1 MLRTPSFLSTW
12 TQERSMKWL
21 VILGLVALSDC
32 LVMIPLTKVK
42 SVRERLREKGL
53 LKNFLKEHPY
63 NMIQNLLSKNSSHV
77 QKFSYQPLRN
87 YLDMAYVGNISI
99 GTPPQRFSLVFDT
112 GSSDLWVPSIYCKS
126 KACVTHRSFNPSHSS
141 TFHHR
146 GKSIKLEYGSGK
158 MSGFLGHDT
167 VQIGQ
172 LTSTDQA
179 FGLSKVEIGRT
190 FEHAVFDGILGLA
203 YPSIAIKGTTTVIDN
218 LKKQGQI
225 SEPVFAFYLS
235 TDKEEGSMVMFGGV
249 DKKYYKGDLK
259 WVPLTQTSYWQVAL
273 DRITWRGKVIGCP
286 RGCQAIVDTGTSML
300 LGPSK
305 EVAKIHSLI
314 NAKHVEKE
322 NLIPCNAR
330 KALPDIIFTINNVD
344 YPVPARAYVQ
354 EDAKMHLCY
363 STFEDIMDTLNQG
376 EIWILGD
383 VFLRLYFTVFDEGQ
397 NRIGLAQAA

>member
-1 MLRTPSFLSTW
+1 
-12 TQERSMKWL
+12 MKWL

-42 SVRERLREKGL
+42 SVRESLREKGL

-87 YLDMAYVGNISI
+87 YLDMVYVGNISI
-99 GTPPQRFSLVFDT
+99 GTPPQQFSVVFDT

-141 TFHHR
+141 TFHDR

-158 MSGFLGHDT
+158 MSGFLGQDT
-167 VQIGQ
+167 VRIGQ
-172 LTSTDQA
+172 LTSTGQA
-179 FGLSKVEIGRT
+179 FGLSKEETGKA
-190 FEHAVFDGILGLA
+190 FEHAIFDGILGLA

-218 LKKQGQI
+218 LKKQDQI

-235 TDKEEGSMVMFGGV
+235 SDKEEGSVVMFGGL

-259 WVPLTQTSYWQVAL
+259 WVPLTQTSYWQIAL
-273 DRITWRGKVIGCP
+273 DRITCRGRVIGCP

-300 LGPSK
+300 HGPSK
-305 EVAKIHSLI
+305 AVAKIHSLI
-314 NAKHVEKE
+314 NAKHFEKE
-322 NLIPCNAR
+322 YVVPCNAR
-330 KALPDIIFTINNVD
+330 KALPDIVFTINNVD
-344 YPVPARAYVQ
+344 YPVPAQAYIRKN
-354 EDAKMHLCY
+354 ANNNRCY
-363 STFEDIMDTLNQG
+363 STFEDIMDTLNQR

-383 VFLRLYFTVFDEGQ
+383 VFLRLYFTVYDEGQ
-397 NRIGLAQAA
+397 NRIGLAQAT

>member
-42 SVRERLREKGL
+42 SVRESLREKGL

-77 QKFSYQPLRN
+77 RKFASHPLRN
-87 YLDMAYVGNISI
+87 YLDLAYVGNISI
-99 GTPPQRFSLVFDT
+99 GTPPQQFSVVFDT
-112 GSSDLWVPSIYCKS
+112 GSADLWVPSIYCKS

-141 TFHHR
+141 TFHHP
-146 GKSIKLEYGSGK
+146 GKSIKLEYGSGE

-167 VQIGQ
+167 IRIGQ

-179 FGLSKVEIGRT
+179 FGLSKEEISRT
-190 FEHAVFDGILGLA
+190 FEHGVFDGILGLA
-203 YPSIAIKGTTTVIDN
+203 YPSLAIKGTTTVIDN
-218 LKKQGQI
+218 LKKQDQI

-235 TDKEEGSMVMFGGV
+235 TNKEEGSVVMFGGV
-249 DKKYYKGDLK
+249 HDRYYKGELK
-259 WVPLTQTSYWQVAL
+259 WVPLSKPHYWQITL
-273 DRITWRGKVIGCP
+273 DRITWRGEVIGCP
-286 RGCQAIVDTGTSML
+286 RGCQAIVDTGTSL
-300 LGPSK
+300 LIGPSK

-314 NAKHVEKE
+314 NAAYVHEEYVV
-322 NLIPCNAR
+322 PCNAR
-330 KALPDIIFTINNVD
+330 KALPDIIFTINNVN

-354 EDAKMHLCY
+354 EDASSSVCI
-363 STFEDIMDTLNQG
+363 SGFDGIMDSLSKS
-376 EIWILGD
+376 ESWILGD
-383 VFLRLYFTVFDEGQ
+383 VFLRVYFTVFDRGQ
-397 NRIGLAQAA
+397 NRIGLATAV

>member
-1 MLRTPSFLSTW
+1 
-12 TQERSMKWL
+12 MKWL

-42 SVRERLREKGL
+42 SVRESLREKGL

-87 YLDMAYVGNISI
+87 YLDMVYVGNISI
-99 GTPPQRFSLVFDT
+99 GTPPQQFSVVFDT

-141 TFHHR
+141 TFHDR

-158 MSGFLGHDT
+158 MSGFLGQDT
-167 VQIGQ
+167 VRIGQ
-172 LTSTDQA
+172 LTSTGQA
-179 FGLSKVEIGRT
+179 FGLSKEETGKA
-190 FEHAVFDGILGLA
+190 FEHAIFDGILGLA

-218 LKKQGQI
+218 LKKQDQI

-235 TDKEEGSMVMFGGV
+235 SDKEEGSVVMFGGV

-259 WVPLTQTSYWQVAL
+259 WVPLTQTSYWQIAL
-273 DRITWRGKVIGCP
+273 DRITCRGRVIGCP

-300 LGPSK
+300 HGPSK
-305 EVAKIHSLI
+305 AVAKIHSLI
-314 NAKHVEKE
+314 NAKHFEKE
-322 NLIPCNAR
+322 YVVPCNAR
-330 KALPDIIFTINNVD
+330 KALPDIVFTINNVD
-344 YPVPARAYVQ
+344 YPVPAQAYIRKN
-354 EDAKMHLCY
+354 ANNNRCY
-363 STFEDIMDTLNQG
+363 STFEDIMDTLNQR

-383 VFLRLYFTVFDEGQ
+383 VFLRLYFTVYDEGQ
-397 NRIGLAQAA
+397 NRIGLAQAT

>member
-1 MLRTPSFLSTW
+1 
-12 TQERSMKWL
+12 MKWL

-42 SVRERLREKGL
+42 SVRESLREKGL

-87 YLDMAYVGNISI
+87 YLDMVYVGNISI
-99 GTPPQRFSLVFDT
+99 GTPPQQFSVVFDT

-141 TFHHR
+141 TFHDR

-158 MSGFLGHDT
+158 MSGFLGQDT
-167 VQIGQ
+167 VRIGQ
-172 LTSTDQA
+172 LTSTGQA
-179 FGLSKVEIGRT
+179 FGLSKEETGKA
-190 FEHAVFDGILGLA
+190 FEHAIFDGILGLA

-218 LKKQGQI
+218 LKKQDQI

-235 TDKEEGSMVMFGGV
+235 SDKEEGSVVMFGGV

-259 WVPLTQTSYWQVAL
+259 WVPLTQTSYWQIAL
-273 DRITWRGKVIGCP
+273 DRITCRGRVIGCP

-300 LGPSK
+300 HGPSK
-305 EVAKIHSLI
+305 AVAKIHSLI
-314 NAKHVEKE
+314 NAKHFEKE
-322 NLIPCNAR
+322 YVVPCNAR
-330 KALPDIIFTINNVD
+330 KALPDIVFTINNVD
-344 YPVPARAYVQ
+344 YPVPAQAYIRKN
-354 EDAKMHLCY
+354 ANNNRCY
-363 STFEDIMDTLNQG
+363 STFEEIMDTLNQR

-383 VFLRLYFTVFDEGQ
+383 VFLRLYFTVYDEGQ
-397 NRIGLAQAA
+397 NRIGLAQAT

>member
-1 MLRTPSFLSTW
+1 
-12 TQERSMKWL
+12 MKWL

-42 SVRERLREKGL
+42 SVRESLREKGL

-87 YLDMAYVGNISI
+87 YLDMVYVGNISI
-99 GTPPQRFSLVFDT
+99 GTPPQQFSVVFDT

-141 TFHHR
+141 TFHDR

-158 MSGFLGHDT
+158 MSGFLGQDT
-167 VQIGQ
+167 VRIGQ
-172 LTSTDQA
+172 LTSTGQA
-179 FGLSKVEIGRT
+179 FGLSKEETGKA
-190 FEHAVFDGILGLA
+190 FEHAIFDGILGLA

-218 LKKQGQI
+218 LKKQDQI

-235 TDKEEGSMVMFGGV
+235 SDKEEGSVVMFGGV

-259 WVPLTQTSYWQVAL
+259 WVPLTQTSYWQIAL
-273 DRITWRGKVIGCP
+273 DRITCRGRVIGCP

-300 LGPSK
+300 HGPSK
-305 EVAKIHSLI
+305 AVAKIHSLI
-314 NAKHVEKE
+314 KHFEKE
-322 NLIPCNAR
+322 YVVPCNAR
-330 KALPDIIFTINNVD
+330 KALPDIVFTINNVD
-344 YPVPARAYVQ
+344 YPVPAQAYIRKN
-354 EDAKMHLCY
+354 ANNNRCY
-363 STFEDIMDTLNQG
+363 STFEDIMDTLNQR

-383 VFLRLYFTVFDEGQ
+383 VFLRLYFTVYDEGQ
-397 NRIGLAQAA
+397 NRIGLAQAT